1 MKPIDT
7 IKEKIDVAEDVAR
20 KIWLAGLGAYG
31 KSYDEVQGRYEQL
44 SSEANKMFDELVEKG
59 TKLESEAKEKI
70 KTKTALDSKVEE
82 IRGKLGLNGS
92 ATEEKLEALT
102 QKVDALTEAV
112 HKLAK

>member
-44 SSEANKMFDELVEKG
+44 SSEANKVFDELVEKG
-59 TKLESEAKEKI
+59 SKLESEAKEKI
-70 KTKTALDSKVEE
+70 KAKTALDAKVEE
-82 IRGKLGLNGS
+82 IRSKLGLNSS
-92 ATEEKLEALT
+92 ATEDKLEALT
-102 QKVDALTEAV
+102 QKVDALTDAV
-112 HKLAK
+112 NKLAK